1 MGRNGFGGFA
11 AALVSALLADFV
23 AGAAAQPSS
32 VEAQSRALERA
43 SAATLGV
50 RVQAVEDARSARTLG
65 RQRAGSG
72 VVIAPEGLVLTIGY
86 LVLEADEVELVTDDG
101 REIPARVVGY
111 DVATGFGLVQALTP
125 IRRAVAPLGVSASVR
140 REDPLIIM
148 SGGTDGTASAARL
161 VSRRDFSG
169 YWEYHVDGALFT
181 SPPRS
186 DHSGAALFNL
196 DGELLGIGSLVLSD
210 ATEGERVPGNMFV
223 PIDLLKP
230 ILGELRANGSSRASM
245 RAWIGINCVD
255 TGGQIRV
262 VRVNDDSPADV
273 AGLKVGDRI
282 VRIDGVAVGQLGQL
296 WKTLWSGAPPER
308 EVRLDIVRDG
318 TPQTLSVQTVD
329 RAKTLKR
336 PQGV

>member
-1 MGRNGFGGFA
+1 MNGVWIKCLVVSVSMVVG
-11 AALVSALLADFV
+11 AL
-23 AGAAAQPSS
+23 AAAQPSM
-32 VEAQSRALERA
+32 VETQSRALERA
-43 SAATLGV
+43 SDATLGL

-72 VVIAPEGLVLTIGY
+72 VVISPEGLVLTIGY
-86 LVLEADEVELVTDDG
+86 LILEADEVELLTDDG

-148 SGGTDGTASAARL
+148 SGGTAGAASAARL
-161 VSRRDFSG
+161 VSRRGFSG

-181 SPPRS
+181 SPPRA

-196 DGELLGIGSLVLSD
+196 DGELLGIGSLVLND

-230 ILGELRANGSSRASM
+230 ILGELRASGSSRASA

-255 TGGQIRV
+255 TGGQIRI

-273 AGLKVGDRI
+273 AGLQVGDRI
-282 VRIDGVAVGQLGQL
+282 LGIDGVAVAQLEQL
-296 WKTLWSGAPPER
+296 WKALWAGASPER
-308 EVRLDIVRDG
+308 EVKLDIVRNG
-318 TPQTLSVQTVD
+318 QPQTLSVQTVD